1 MEKLELKHE
10 LNNCSKLLSSSLV
23 DYLDSLIELEI
34 SVLRDYI
41 TDEDKEFLRQLSLY
55 KNIEIYNIY
64 NRALQILKT
73 FSDIDIY
80 EYNTGIKATIRK
92 NEAIIP
98 VYTFDFFKP
107 VYSIHLQEYIHD
119 DNDSLKEKTYILNCL
134 KRLND
139 LREKMLKSDNLQK
152 NTFLYEY
159 DRKIESLSIRCRI
172 LSNVRSFTDSQ
183 KKIVDLTNTCSS
195 MFYEEYGL
203 SDSDFK
209 VEKHI
214 YPNDGITLFE
224 KKLIKQ
230 KPGVVINNSIKY
242 I

>member
-10 LNNCSKLLSSSLV
+10 LRKYKHLLSASVFEYLESLV
-23 DYLDSLIELEI
+23 ELEV
-34 SVLRDYI
+34 SALKDYI
-41 TDEDKEFLRQLSLY
+41 SDDEKTFLKQLSLY

-64 NRALQILKT
+64 NRALQMLKT
-73 FSDIDIY
+73 FSDIEIY

-172 LSNVRSFTDSQ
+172 LSNERSLTSNQ
-183 KKIVDLTNTCSS
+183 KKIVNITQMCSDL
-195 MFYEEYGL
+195 FYEEYGL
-203 SDSDFK
+203 SKGDF
-209 VEKHI
+209 ESSEHI
-214 YPNDGITLFE
+214 YPNDDKILFE
-224 KKLIKQ
+224 RKLVKQ